1 MTFNRNEAKTG
12 EGGGGV
18 LWESTRKQKIH
29 SNSRSEK
36 NQIPNVLIIN
46 SRKEKKKPPRLHIPL

>member
-1 MTFNRNEAKTG
+1 MTFNRNEANTG

-36 NQIPNVLIIN
+36 IQTPNVLIIN
-46 SRKEKKKPPRLHIPL
+46 SRKEEKTS